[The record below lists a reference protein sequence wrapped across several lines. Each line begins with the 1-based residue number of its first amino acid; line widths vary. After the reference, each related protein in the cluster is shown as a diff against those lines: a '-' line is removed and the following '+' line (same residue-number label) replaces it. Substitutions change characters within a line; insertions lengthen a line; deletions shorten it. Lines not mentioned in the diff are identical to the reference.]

1 MLIGKNATW
10 AYLVARTKVM
20 KRRLIPKDE
29 YRKLL
34 NMEFNEI
41 VRYLEETEYKREIDE
56 FGYRYSG
63 PKLMDYALSLNL
75 SRTYQKI
82 IRISFGLAKDL
93 ITSYLKKWDLMNLVS
108 ILRGKAANIPPDEI
122 EEAIVP
128 VEKDMEFYRSM
139 IARDVDEIVNS
150 YRGTPYFDVLS
161 KMGSVPANELED
173 ELFKTY
179 YSELTKLK
187 PAELSLKLF
196 VDFVKMEVDLR
207 NVKTILRLKAEGA
220 TADEIIARLIPNGFE
235 LTIDEGRKLATM
247 SWGELVKALEGYWFW
262 RDIERVE
269 EELSVTE
276 IFFDKAWIQAIAK
289 RATSYP
295 LSILPVLQYM
305 VLKKLEVDN
314 LRILGWGKWYGMPND
329 EIEKQMVVV

>member
-20 KRRLIPKDE
+20 KRKLIPKDE

-41 VRYLEETEYKREIDE
+41 VRYLEETEYKKEIDE

-93 ITSYLKKWDLMNLVS
+93 ISSYLKKWELMNIIS
-108 ILRGKAANIPPDEI
+108 IIRGKAANIPQDEI

-128 VEKDMEFYRSM
+128 VEKDFEYYKSL
-139 IARDVDEIVNS
+139 IAKDVDEIVNT
-150 YRGTPYFDVLS
+150 YRGTPYFETLS
-161 KMGSVPANELED
+161 KMGAMPPSQLED
-173 ELFKTY
+173 DLFKIY
-179 YSELTKLK
+179 YLELTKLK

-207 NVKTILRLKAEGA
+207 NLKTILRLKVEGA
-220 TADEIIARLIPNGFE
+220 TPDEIIARLIPNGFE
-235 LTIDEGRKLATM
+235 LTLDECRKLATM

-262 RDIERVE
+262 KDIEKIE
-269 EELSVTE
+269 EELSTTE
-276 IFFDKAWIQAIAK
+276 VLFDKAWIEAITK

-295 LSILPVLQYM
+295 LSILPVMHYM
-305 VLKKLEVDN
+305 VLKKVEVDN
-314 LRILGWGKWYGMPND
+314 LRILGWGKWYNMPND
-329 EIEKQMVVV
+329 EIERQMVIV

>member
-20 KRRLIPKDE
+20 KRKLIPKDE

-41 VRYLEETEYKREIDE
+41 VRYLEETDYKKEIDE

-93 ITSYLKKWDLMNLVS
+93 ISSYLKKWELTNIIS
-108 ILRGKAANIPPDEI
+108 ILRGKSANIPPDEI

-128 VEKDMEFYRSM
+128 VERDFDYYKSL
-139 IARDVDEIVNS
+139 IAKDVDEIVGT
-150 YRGTPYFDVLS
+150 YRGTPYFETLS
-161 KMGSVPANELED
+161 KIGTMPPNQIED

-179 YSELTKLK
+179 YLELTKLK

-207 NVKTILRLKAEGA
+207 NLKTILRMKVENA
-220 TADEIIARLIPNGFE
+220 TPDEIISRLIPNGYE
-235 LTIDEGRKLATM
+235 LTIDECRKLATM
-247 SWGELVKALEGYWFW
+247 SWSELVKALEGYWFW
-262 RDIERVE
+262 KGVEKIE
-269 EELSVTE
+269 EELSTTE
-276 IFFDKAWIQAIAK
+276 VLFDKAWIETIAK

-295 LSILPVLQYM
+295 LSILPVMHYM
-305 VLKKLEVDN
+305 VLKKVEVDN
-314 LRILGWGKWYGMPND
+314 LRILGWGKWYNMPNE
-329 EIEKQMVVV
+329 EIEKQMVIV

>member
-20 KRRLIPKDE
+20 KRKLIPKDE

-41 VRYLEETEYKREIDE
+41 VRYLEETEYKKEIDE
-56 FGYRYSG
+56 FGYKYSG

-75 SRTYQKI
+75 TRTYQKI

-93 ITSYLKKWDLMNLVS
+93 ITSYLKKWEIMNLVS
-108 ILRGKAANIPPDEI
+108 IIRGKAANIPPDEI

-128 VEKDMEFYRSM
+128 VEKDLDYYRAL
-139 IARDVDEIVNS
+139 IAKDVDEIVNT
-150 YRGTPYFDVLS
+150 YRGTPYFETLS
-161 KMGSVPANELED
+161 KMGTIPPNQLED

-179 YSELTKLK
+179 YLELTKLK

-207 NVKTILRLKAEGA
+207 NLKTILRLKAEGA
-220 TADEIIARLIPNGFE
+220 TPDEIISRLIPNGFE
-235 LTIDEGRKLATM
+235 LTMDECRKLATM
-247 SWGELVKALEGYWFW
+247 SWSELVKALEGYWFW
-262 RDIERVE
+262 KDIEKVE
-269 EELSVTE
+269 EELSATE
-276 IFFDKAWIQAIAK
+276 VLFDKAWIEAIAK

-295 LSILPVLQYM
+295 LSILPVMHYM
-305 VLKKLEVDN
+305 VLKKVEVDN
-314 LRILGWGKWYGMPND
+314 LRILGWGKWYNMSNE
-329 EIEKQMVVV
+329 EIERQMVIV

>member
-20 KRRLIPKDE
+20 KRKLIPRDE

-41 VRYLEETEYKREIDE
+41 VRYLEETEYKKEVDE

-93 ITSYLKKWDLMNLVS
+93 ISNYLRKWELMNIVS
-108 ILRGKAANIPPDEI
+108 IIRGKSANIPPDEI

-128 VEKDMEFYRSM
+128 VVRDFEYYKSL
-139 IARDVDEIVNS
+139 IAKDVDEIVNM
-150 YRGTPYFDVLS
+150 YRGTPYYETLS
-161 KMGSVPANELED
+161 KMGTIPSNQLED

-179 YSELTKLK
+179 YLELTKLK

-207 NVKTILRLKAEGA
+207 NLKTILRLKADGA
-220 TADEIIARLIPNGFE
+220 TPDEIIARLIPNGFE
-235 LTIDEGRKLATM
+235 LTLDECRKLATM
-247 SWGELVKALEGYWFW
+247 SWSELVKALEGYWFW
-262 RDIERVE
+262 KDIEKIE
-269 EELSVTE
+269 EELSTTE
-276 IFFDKAWIQAIAK
+276 VLFDKAWIEAIAK

-295 LSILPVLQYM
+295 LSILPVLHYM
-305 VLKKLEVDN
+305 VLKKVEVDN
-314 LRILGWGKWYGMPND
+314 LRILGWGKWYGMPNE
-329 EIEKQMVVV
+329 EIEKQMVIV